1 MSLDL
6 SWGLLDDAFTQ
17 QILTKLNDVL
27 ANASRPEYIGP
38 ITLDSL
44 TLGNEAPDVSIV
56 DVGDVWEGFLQRD
69 EVNGSAAAGPSTNRP
84 AKPTSRKENG
94 GGSGNSQY
102 LGVPSHMQPHQ
113 RDYAGQPTEENV
125 RRDGNLARFAN
136 KNLPF
141 SAMRSNSPS
150 VVYDVDTID
159 GLDDEN
165 EGYQNGKQSRDRNR
179 KGPRIQAYRQYSDSG
194 NYHRIETGSMSSFD
208 ASSVPPSGMATPSPW
223 GAGLPHTAHGS
234 YFSAWQNGF
243 PPGLGAPANAR
254 SVPHS
259 RRASWQRQSSASA
272 MSMAKIRHG
281 SPSGIS
287 SIPPNYHQSIWPP
300 GDSIQ
305 SPVHEEPASS
315 GSSLPSLQLQLS
327 LHWITQSLRLTL
339 NTSLVINHPSPAFMS
354 LPLTLTITGV
364 SIASG
369 GLLAFEVDPAT
380 NVRRC
385 HFCLLE
391 EDEQELDQEEDDGGN
406 TNAANVMGKPS
417 HPFTNNGQE
426 TVLTPGERILYNLTL
441 ETSVGQAEKHVL
453 KNVAKVERFVVS
465 LVRKAIGEELVF
477 PNFYSIELP

>member
-69 EVNGSAAAGPSTNRP
+69 EVNGSAAAGPSSN
-84 AKPTSRKENG
+84 KPTKPLSRRENG
-94 GGSGNSQY
+94 GNSQY

-113 RDYAGQPTEENV
+113 RDHAGQHTEENV

-165 EGYQNGKQSRDRNR
+165 EGYQNGKQSKDRNR
-179 KGPRIQAYRQYSDSG
+179 KGPRIQAYRQYSESG

-208 ASSVPPSGMATPSPW
+208 ASSVPPSGMVTPSPW
-223 GAGLPHTAHGS
+223 GAGLPHTANGS

-243 PPGLGAPANAR
+243 PPGLGAPSNTR

-259 RRASWQRQSSASA
+259 RRASWQRQSSTSA
-272 MSMAKIRHG
+272 MSMAKIRHE
-281 SPSGIS
+281 SPSAMS
-287 SIPPNYHQSIWPP
+287 SIPPSYHQSIWPP
-300 GDSIQ
+300 GESIQ
-305 SPVHEEPASS
+305 SPVHEEPTNS

-354 LPLTLTITGV
+354 LPLTLTITGL

-391 EDEQELDQEEDDGGN
+391 EDEQELDQEEEDAGN
-406 TNAANVMGKPS
+406 TNAANIMGKPS
-417 HPFTNNGQE
+417 HPFTNTGQE
-426 TVLTPGERILYNLTL
+426 PVLTPGERILYNLTL
-441 ETSVGQAEKHVL
+441 ETSVGQADKHVL
-453 KNVAKVERFVVS
+453 KNVAKVERFVGS

>member
-6 SWGLLDDAFTQ
+6 SWSLLDDAFTQ

-38 ITLDSL
+38 ITLNSL
-44 TLGNEAPDVSIV
+44 SLGNEAPDVSIV

-69 EVNGSAAAGPSTNRP
+69 ELNVSSAAGPSSNRSARP
-84 AKPTSRKENG
+84 LSKKENG
-94 GGSGNSQY
+94 GNSRH
-102 LGVPSHMQPHQ
+102 LSVPSHMQPHQ
-113 RDYAGQPTEENV
+113 RDFANSSKPSEENV

-150 VVYDVDTID
+150 VIYDVDTID

-165 EGYQNGKQSRDRNR
+165 EGYQNGKHSKR
-179 KGPRIQAYRQYSDSG
+179 GPRLQTFRQYSDSG

-223 GAGLPHTAHGS
+223 GAGLPHSAHGS

-243 PPGLGAPANAR
+243 PPGLSVPVNAR

-272 MSMAKIRHG
+272 MSIAKIRHE
-281 SPSGIS
+281 SPS
-287 SIPPNYHQSIWPP
+287 SIPPSYNQSIWPP
-300 GDSIQ
+300 GDSIH
-305 SPVHEEPASS
+305 SPLHEEPASS

-354 LPLTLTITGV
+354 LPLTLTITGL

-391 EDEQELDQEEDDGGN
+391 EDEQELDQEEDEAGN
-406 TNAANVMGKPS
+406 TNAANSMGKPS
-417 HPFTNNGQE
+417 DRFTPNGQE
-426 TVLTPGERILYNLTL
+426 PILTPGERILYNLTL
-441 ETSVGQAEKHVL
+441 ETSVGQADKHVL

>member
-6 SWGLLDDAFTQ
+6 SWSLLDDAFTQ

-27 ANASRPEYIGP
+27 GNASRPEYIGP
-38 ITLDSL
+38 ITLNSL
-44 TLGNEAPDVSIV
+44 SLGNEAPDVSIV

-69 EVNGSAAAGPSTNRP
+69 EVNGSTTAGGPSNGRN
-84 AKPTSRKENG
+84 AKPMSRKENG
-94 GGSGNSQY
+94 GNSRY
-102 LGVPSHMQPHQ
+102 LDVPQHSHQKDFA
-113 RDYAGQPTEENV
+113 REENV

-150 VVYDVDTID
+150 VAYDVDTID
-159 GLDDEN
+159 GLDDEY
-165 EGYQNGKQSRDRNR
+165 EGYQNGKQSTDRNKR
-179 KGPRIQAYRQYSDSG
+179 GPRLQTFRQYSDSG

-223 GAGLPHTAHGS
+223 GAGLPHAAHGS

-243 PPGLGAPANAR
+243 PPGLGAPPITR

-272 MSMAKIRHG
+272 MSMAKIRHE
-281 SPSGIS
+281 SPSAMS
-287 SIPPNYHQSIWPP
+287 SVPPNYHQSIWPP
-300 GDSIQ
+300 GDSIH
-305 SPVHEEPASS
+305 SPVHEEPGNS

-354 LPLTLTITGV
+354 LPLTLTITGL

-391 EDEQELDQEEDDGGN
+391 EDEQELDQEENDVGN
-406 TNAANVMGKPS
+406 VNGANVIGKS
-417 HPFTNNGQE
+417 TERLNHTGHPFTPSGQE
-426 TVLTPGERILYNLTL
+426 PILTPGERILYNLTL
-441 ETSVGQAEKHVL
+441 ETSVGQADKHVL

-477 PNFYSIELP
+477 PNFYSVELP